1 MTDEQQ
7 RTLDWLIAE
16 RERIERAL
24 LDLDL
29 RISALMEIDRST
41 RTTATRSTATS
52 FRCSRDRVK

>member
-1 MTDEQQ
+1 MDEQQ

-16 RERIERAL
+16 RARIERAL

-29 RISALMEIDRST
+29 RISALVEIDRST

-52 FRCSRDRVK
+52 FRFSRDRIK

>member
-1 MTDEQQ
+1 MDEQQ

-29 RISALMEIDRST
+29 RISALIEIDRST
-41 RTTATRSTATS
+41 RTAAPRSTATA
-52 FRCSRDRVK
+52 FRFSRERVK